1 MNELNYKHLRYFME
15 VARAGTLTRAARILG
30 VAQSALSTQIHTLE
44 QRLGHALFER
54 VGRRLV
60 LTEAGR
66 VALDHADAIFAVGED
81 LLATLRVGSGHRQV
95 LRVGALATLSRNFQI
110 DFLRPCLGRPDLEVV
125 LSAGSLAELI
135 GQLRRLE
142 LDVVL
147 CNAAPPSGPA
157 DSLIAHRLAQQP
169 ISLFGAAALHC
180 TANSPRE
187 ALLNYPVI
195 LPTGASSIRAEF
207 DALCARL
214 GVAPTIVAEIDDMA
228 MLRLMAREAIGL
240 APLPAI
246 VVRDELEAGTLRE
259 VVQLPGIREVFYA
272 LTCQRQFQ
280 SPVAEELIA
289 AASSWREEPGAAGS
303 SAKNKSPA

>member
-1 MNELNYKHLRYFME
+1 MISLNFRHLRYFME
-15 VARAGTLTRAARILG
+15 VAREGNLTRAARALA
-30 VAQSALSTQIHTLE
+30 VSQSALSTQIQTLE
-44 QRLGHALFER
+44 ARLGHPLFER

-66 VALDHADAIFAVGED
+66 VALDHANAIFEMGED
-81 LLATLRVGSGHRQV
+81 LLTTLRVGSGRRQV

-125 LSAGSLAELI
+125 LTAGSLAELTDK
-135 GQLRRLE
+135 LRRLD

-147 CNAAPPSGPA
+147 CNAAPGTGHA
-157 DSLIAHRLAQQP
+157 DGLVAHRLARQP
-169 ISLFGAAALHC
+169 ISLFGATALDC
-180 TANSPRE
+180 RARTPQE
-187 ALLNYPVI
+187 ALRQHGVI

-214 GVAPTIVAEIDDMA
+214 EIVPNVVAEVDDMA

-246 VVRDELEAGTLRE
+246 VVRDELAAGILRE
-259 VVQLPGIREVFYA
+259 AVRLPGIEEAFYA
-272 LTCQRQFQ
+272 LTYQRQFQ

-289 AASSWREEPGAAGS
+289 AASGWHT
-303 SAKNKSPA
+303 

>member
-1 MNELNYKHLRYFME
+1 MSDLNFKHLRYFRE
-15 VARAGTLTRAARILG
+15 VAHAGNLTQASRALG

-44 QRLGHALFER
+44 ERLGHPLFER

-110 DFLRPCLGRPDLEVV
+110 DFLRPCLGRPDLEVM
-125 LSAGSLAELI
+125 LTAGSLAELL
-135 GQLRRLE
+135 GLLRRLE

-147 CNAAPPSGPA
+147 CNAAPASSPA
-157 DSLIAHRLAQQP
+157 DGFVAHRLAQQP
-169 ISLFGAAALHC
+169 ISLFGAAALDC
-180 TANSPRE
+180 TATTPRE
-187 ALLNYPVI
+187 ALQAYPVI

-207 DALCARL
+207 DALCVRL
-214 GVAPTIVAEIDDMA
+214 AVTPTIVAEIDDMA

-259 VVQLPGIREVFYA
+259 VVQLPGIRETFYA
-272 LTCQRQFQ
+272 LTYQRQFQ

-289 AASSWREEPGAAGS
+289 KASRWQD
-303 SAKNKSPA
+303 

>member
-1 MNELNYKHLRYFME
+1 MQILNFRHLWYFRQ
-15 VARAGTLTRAARILG
+15 VAREGNLTRAARALA
-30 VAQSALSTQIHTLE
+30 VSQSALSTQIQTLE
-44 QRLGHALFER
+44 ARLGHPLFER

-66 VALDHADAIFAVGED
+66 LALDHADAIFELGDD
-81 LLATLRVGSGHRQV
+81 LLSTLRVGSGRRQV

-110 DFLRPCLGRPDLEVV
+110 DFLRPCLGRENLEVV
-125 LSAGSLAELI
+125 LISGSLVELT
-135 GQLRRLE
+135 GLLRRLE

-147 CNAAPPSGPA
+147 CNAAPGTGYA
-157 DSLIAHRLAQQP
+157 DGLVAHRLARQP
-169 ISLFGAAALHC
+169 IGLFGAAALQSRAS
-180 TANSPRE
+180 TPGE
-187 ALLNYPVI
+187 ALAQHGVI

-214 GVAPTIVAEIDDMA
+214 GIVPSVVAEVDDMA
-228 MLRLMAREAIGL
+228 MLRLMAREGIGL

-259 VVQLPGIREVFYA
+259 VVRLPGIEEAFYA
-272 LTCQRQFQ
+272 MTFNRQFQ

-289 AASSWREEPGAAGS
+289 AASNWQL
-303 SAKNKSPA
+303 